1 MNKLQVLDLNFEF
14 NGNKDAIYP
23 VLLTDHKE
31 MVLIDCGYPNFLAL
45 IEECAI
51 KNNIDISNLTKIII
65 THHDFDHMGALGE
78 FKRKYPHIKVMA
90 AKEEVPY
97 IEGEKKSLRLQQ
109 AESLYESLPD
119 EEKPQ
124 AEIFH
129 KTLEAVENCKVDV
142 GLKQGDILDIAGGI
156 EVVATPGHMPG
167 HISLYHKES
176 KSMIVGDALVLEN
189 DQLVIALP
197 KYTLDI
203 KEALRS
209 VEKLLNYE
217 IERIICYH
225 GGVYNKDIR
234 KALKNIIVD
243 LD

>member
-1 MNKLQVLDLNFEF
+1 MNKLQVLELNFEF

-23 VLLTDHKE
+23 VLLMDDKE
-31 MVLIDCGYPNFLAL
+31 MVLIDCGYPKFLAL

-97 IEGEKKSLRLQQ
+97 LEGKKKSLRLQQ
-109 AESLYESLPD
+109 AESLYEALPE

-142 GLKQGDILDIAGGI
+142 GLNHGDILEIAGGI

-176 KSMIVGDALVLEN
+176 KSMIVGDALVLEKGE
-189 DQLVIALP
+189 LVIALP
-197 KYTLDI
+197 KYTLNI

-209 VEKLLNYE
+209 AEKLLNYD
-217 IERIICYH
+217 IDRIICYH
-225 GGVYNKDIR
+225 GGVYTKDIKR
-234 KALKNIIVD
+234 ALKNIIAD